1 MNTFE
6 IIFTAV
12 NACFTCISVY
22 CAIRSAKETEKQ
34 TRLMEKQVTA
44 AFKQVEETS
53 KQTEIAQKQLEES
66 HKPDYPSVARLEQI
80 ANAIARLNGTFKDFV
95 NGK

>member
-34 TRLMEKQVTA
+34 TRLMEEQVTA
-44 AFKQVEETS
+44 AF
-53 KQTEIAQKQLEES
+53 KQLEES